1 MDFEPS
7 DDQVALQQELRRFL
21 EARITPEAR
30 AAAFDRSLWRSLG
43 ELGVFG
49 LRLPEDA
56 GGVGLG
62 LAEAVIVF
70 EELGRVAT
78 PGPLIASHLAAGLVD
93 GAAGGATVVGVLPA
107 PGDAGPVLVEHLDVL
122 DSLLV
127 VGPDGVDLV
136 APAPAGTPV
145 ERPLD
150 PLTPVH
156 LLDAVPAGERIAGP
170 AVAARLRAEGGLL
183 AAAMQVGLAE
193 AAVRMGTAYA
203 RERRQF
209 DRPIGSFQAVKHLL
223 ADAQVGVEIARAAVH
238 AAAVTADDVT
248 GGAGDGASA
257 GDDAGDTGDPA
268 RALLAARIVASRAAH
283 RATTANIQ
291 VHGGM
296 GYTWELEAH
305 LLLKRAMVLD
315 VALAPAEAAVDE
327 LAATL

>member
-21 EARITPEAR
+21 EARVTSDTR
-30 AAAFDRSLWRSLG
+30 QAFDGELWRALAAM
-43 ELGVFG
+43 GVFG
-49 LRLPEDA
+49 LRVPEAD

-62 LAEAVIVF
+62 LAEAAIVF

-93 GAAGGATVVGVLPA
+93 GAATGASVVGVLP
-107 PGDAGPVLVEHLDVL
+107 GDAPVLVEHLDAL
-122 DSLLV
+122 DVLLV
-127 VGPDGVDLV
+127 VGPDGVDRV
-136 APAPAGTPV
+136 APLPAGIPV

-156 LLDAVPAGERIAGP
+156 LLDAVPVGERIGGP
-170 AVAARLRAEGGLL
+170 DLAARLRSEGGLL
-183 AAAMQVGLAE
+183 AAAVQVGLAD

-203 RERRQF
+203 QERRQF

-223 ADAQVGVEIARAAVH
+223 ADAQVAVEIARAAVH
-238 AAAVTADDVT
+238 AAAVTADD
-248 GGAGDGASA
+248 GEA
-257 GDDAGDTGDPA
+257 DAADAD
-268 RALLAARIVASRAAH
+268 RAVLAARIVASRAAH

-296 GYTWELEAH
+296 GYTWELDAH
-305 LLLKRAMVLD
+305 LFLKRAMVLD
-315 VALAPAEAAVDE
+315 VALGPTDAAIDH